1 MTKRI
6 LKSLLFLLLV
16 GSDAVT
22 AQGVTSSVKGTLT
35 DSSGAVVPGAV
46 CTLTDQATRRTI
58 TAKSW
63 EDGSFT
69 FPNVPPGTYTLR
81 IEAGGF
87 KTLNI
92 NDLVVSANEI
102 RTLGTLVLE
111 LGELKETVSV
121 GAEATAVAVQLASGE
136 RSGLVSG
143 EQLQEMALKGR
154 DFWALLTTLP
164 GVVDDYSQP
173 RETVNNMSNRGI
185 YIAGGRAHSKNYSV
199 DGIYS
204 LNSSNATT
212 VVQPNLDAIAEVKV
226 LISNYQA
233 EYGRMS
239 SGVISVVTKSGTRDF
254 RGSAWYNYRHEQLNA
269 NSFFNNARGTPKS
282 PYRYRISGYSLGGPV
297 YIPRHF
303 NTERDRLFFFFS
315 QEFSPITRDY
325 GTQLAT
331 TPTEL
336 ERAGN
341 FSHSF
346 DLNGALIVI
355 RDPASGQPFP
365 GNMIPAARFS
375 KVGQAILNF
384 FPLPNYA
391 DPDLRNRYR
400 YNLRS
405 TYSAKNPLRNEILRL
420 DYNPMPKLSI
430 YYRLARN
437 IQTTYPAWGDWKI
450 GNNFLLTSLDN
461 KAPGTGHLVQ
471 ATIIFSPTFVNE
483 ARFAYTRNPIKSDYT
498 DRSKVMRSLLGNPPQ
513 VYDDPGSPDV
523 APDVS
528 FGGVPANAIRLSL
541 GPGNWHWRG
550 TQFTYADSLSKV
562 WSRHSFKAGFHWD
575 YYRAVAMDTRRQW
588 RGTFDFGRDPNNPL
602 DANHGFANALLGNF
616 SSYTELTKRVLKDT
630 VLNVIEFYVQ
640 DNWRLSKRLT
650 LDLGLRTASQPP
662 EYDRGNNAAHFNPAF
677 YEVGKSPALYYPG
690 FDPTGRRVGVDPVSR
705 AVVPA
710 ALIGLFVPGTGDPA
724 NGSRVGGVAGYP
736 RGLFTRSWIFL
747 APRVGFAYDVM
758 GGGRTVVRGGFG
770 VFYDTADA
778 NSFETSVGNPPISY
792 TPVWRYGNLA
802 TLGSGSGL
810 IGPSTMSNQAGIGRL
825 PLPMVMNFSLGIQ
838 HQTAHNMVFDVAYV
852 GSESRHLLM
861 TREINPIPMY
871 ARFDPRNGDPTS
883 PGRPL
888 PDNFFRYYYGYGSIT
903 PYEMTGTSHYHSLQ
917 CSVNRRLTRGLQ
929 FGIAYTFSK
938 NLGATATSPYFPVR
952 KRNYGLLD
960 NDRTHVFVANYMY
973 ELPSLG
979 RRLKFRLAA
988 WFLDGWYVSGI
999 TSFVSGRPLTPG
1011 FTTTDGQDI
1020 TGSSEGA
1027 RIDVIGN
1034 PRLAKPERTFYR
1046 NFNTAAFARP
1056 ALRSFGNAGVSILR
1070 GPGVNNWDL
1079 AVAKRIPLR
1088 SENRYL
1094 RFRAEFFNAWNHTQF
1109 SGLDTTARFDPA
1121 GAQVNPAFGA
1131 FISARSPRIIQLT
1144 VRLVF

>member
-1 MTKRI
+1 MTQRI

-16 GSDAVT
+16 GSDAAT
-22 AQGVTSSVKGTLT
+22 AQGVTSSVKGTIT

-63 EDGSFT
+63 QDGSFT

-81 IEAGGF
+81 IEASGF
-87 KTLNI
+87 KALSI
-92 NDLVVSANEI
+92 NDLVVSANEV
-102 RTLGTLVLE
+102 RTVGTLILE
-111 LGELKETVSV
+111 VGEIKETVSV
-121 GAEATAVAVQLASGE
+121 RAEATTVALQLASGE

-143 EQLQEMALKGR
+143 EQLQEIALKGR
-154 DFWALLTTLP
+154 DFWAMLATLP
-164 GVVDDYSQP
+164 GVVDDYSQE
-173 RETVNNMSNRGI
+173 RETVNNMSNRGT
-185 YIAGGRAHSKNYSV
+185 YINGGRANSKNYSL

-204 LNSSNATT
+204 LNTSNATT

-226 LISNYQA
+226 LTTNYQA

-239 SGVISVVTKSGTRDF
+239 SGVISVVTKSGTREF

-282 PYRYRISGYSLGGPV
+282 PYRYRIYGYSLGGPV
-297 YIPRHF
+297 YIPRRF
-303 NTERDRLFFFFS
+303 NAERDKLFFFFS

-341 FSHSF
+341 FSRSF

-365 GNMIPAARFS
+365 GNIIPAARFS
-375 KVGQAILNF
+375 KVGQSILSF
-384 FPLPNYA
+384 FPLPNYT
-391 DPDLRNRYR
+391 DPDPRNRHR

-405 TYSAKNPLRNEILRL
+405 TYSAKNPLRNETLRL
-420 DYNPMPKLSI
+420 DYNPLPKLSI

-437 IQTTYPAWGDWKI
+437 IQTTHPAWGDWKI

-461 KAPGTGHLVQ
+461 EAPGTSHLIQ
-471 ATIIFSPTFVNE
+471 TTTIFSPTFVNE
-483 ARFAYTRNPIKSDYT
+483 ARFAYTLNDIKSDYT
-498 DRSKVMRSLLGNPPQ
+498 DRSKVMRTVLGNPPQ
-513 VYDDPGSPDV
+513 VYGDPGSPDV

-528 FGGVPANAIRLSL
+528 FGSVPANAIRLSL
-541 GPGNWHWRG
+541 GPGNWYWRG

-562 WSRHSFKAGFHWD
+562 WDRHSLKAGFHWD
-575 YYRAVAMDTRRQW
+575 YYRAVAMDTRAQW
-588 RGTFDFGRDPNNPL
+588 RGAFDFARDINNPF

-616 SSYTELTKRVLKDT
+616 SSYTELTKRALKDT

-640 DNWRLSKRLT
+640 DNWRLSKHLT
-650 LDLGLRTASQPP
+650 LDVGLRTVSQPP
-662 EYDRGNNAAHFNPAF
+662 EYDRGHNAAHFNPAF
-677 YEVGKSPALYYPG
+677 YQVGKSPALYYPG
-690 FDPTGRRVGVDPVSR
+690 FDAARRRVGVDPVSK
-705 AVVPA
+705 AMVPA
-710 ALIGLFVPGTGDPA
+710 ALIGMFVPGTGDPA
-724 NGSRVGGVAGYP
+724 NGSRVGGVDGYP
-736 RGLFTRSWIFL
+736 RGLFTRSWIFP

-758 GGGRTVVRGGFG
+758 GKGRTVVRGGFG
-770 VFYDTADA
+770 IFYDTADA

-792 TPVWRYGNLA
+792 IPLWRYGNLA

-810 IGPSTMSNQAGIGRL
+810 IGPSTMSNQAAIGRL

-838 HQTAHNMVFDVAYV
+838 HQTAHNVVFDIAYV

-903 PYEMTGTSHYHSLQ
+903 PYEMTGTSHYNSLQ
-917 CSVNRRLTRGLQ
+917 VSVNRRLTRGLQ
-929 FGIAYTFSK
+929 FGVAYTFSK
-938 NLGATATSPYFPVR
+938 NLGATGTSSYFPVR
-952 KRNYGLLD
+952 QRNYGLWG
-960 NDRTHVFVANYMY
+960 NHRPHVFVANYMY

-979 RRLKFRLAA
+979 KRLKFPLAA
-988 WFLDGWYVSGI
+988 WVLDGWHVSGI
-999 TSFVSGRPLTPG
+999 TSLVSGAPFTPG

-1034 PRLAKPERTFYR
+1034 PHLNKSERTFYR

-1070 GPGVNNWDL
+1070 GPGVNNWDV
-1079 AVAKRIPLR
+1079 AIAKRIPLR
-1088 SENRYL
+1088 SEKRYL

-1121 GAQVNPAFGA
+1121 GAQVNPTFGA
-1131 FISARSPRIIQLT
+1131 FTSARPPRIIQLT
-1144 VRLVF
+1144 ARLVL